1 MGIYEVSSRPEDMQ
15 KISEMSEQELLDFLG
30 IKSSMQ
36 EVFRNYAKMNEEERI
51 DYLREWAEEKNSK
64 YPWPI
69 KRITLKENHE
79 HFCKKTR

>member
-1 MGIYEVSSRPEDMQ
+1 MSSRPEDMQ

-64 YPWPI
+64 YP
-69 KRITLKENHE
+69 
-79 HFCKKTR
+79 

>member
-64 YPWPI
+64 YP
-69 KRITLKENHE
+69 
-79 HFCKKTR
+79 

>member
-1 MGIYEVSSRPEDMQ
+1 MSSNPEDMQ

-64 YPWPI
+64 YP
-69 KRITLKENHE
+69 
-79 HFCKKTR
+79 

>member
-1 MGIYEVSSRPEDMQ
+1 MSSRPEDMQ

-51 DYLREWAEEKNSK
+51 DYLREWAE
-64 YPWPI
+64 
-69 KRITLKENHE
+69 
-79 HFCKKTR
+79 

>member
-1 MGIYEVSSRPEDMQ
+1 MSSRPEDMQ

-30 IKSSMQ
+30 IKSSTQ

-69 KRITLKENHE
+69 KRSTLKGNYE
-79 HFCKKTR
+79 HFYKKAR